1 MNGSLVKIV
10 GEYVVDE
17 QRGPQIIVQSVL
29 DANGTSSTELPT
41 VTVTIRNKG
50 EQDELMKFA
59 RENPGTV
66 VVQIMAA
73 GKLYRTARCIKL
85 TPAAMDFLQSHF
97 VKVET

>member
-1 MNGSLVKIV
+1 
-10 GEYVVDE
+10 
-17 QRGPQIIVQSVL
+17 
-29 DANGTSSTELPT
+29 
-41 VTVTIRNKG
+41 
-50 EQDELMKFA
+50 MKFA